1 MLNMEYSSI
10 IGIYLS
16 IDHGFAEAIQ
26 KILQL

>member
-10 IGIYLS
+10 IGIYLP